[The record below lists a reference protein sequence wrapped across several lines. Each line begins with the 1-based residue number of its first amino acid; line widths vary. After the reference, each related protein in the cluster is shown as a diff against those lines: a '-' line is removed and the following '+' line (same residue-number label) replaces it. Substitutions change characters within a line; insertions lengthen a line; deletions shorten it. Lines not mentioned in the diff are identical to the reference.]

1 LEKLAGNYNIK
12 KLQYVMNN
20 IEAMSYHILTL
31 MKVANHQKFPEKAKE
46 RVNKTIF
53 KIQHNLF
60 LKLPLISKSKK
71 YFAT

>member
-60 LKLPLISKSKK
+60 
-71 YFAT
+71 